1 MCDNERLYTPYP
13 RNNDRIN
20 QLKEMILEQK
30 EMILEQKEI
39 VLKQN
44 NKIELLE
51 DKLADKTDVFH
62 IGENVKYKTDI
73 VSITDIQIE
82 DDNIEYYTIKL
93 KEGLERQVFKKDLTK
108 ININIETLQQK
119 TNIQK
124 FVFNII
130 NNINRYYWV
139 FNDDDTYSI
148 GHHQWGYRSGRM
160 MEKMFANKIGEQI
173 LKMNHLCIQHSKTCT
188 FQSSRFILYGVQFV
202 PIYLDFKINP
212 IYRTI
217 DNDLIQHGLTH
228 IPEGIKICNW
238 SELCNM
244 LGINNNNCIPVD
256 FYDIKNDWTED
267 KGNVNS
273 DNCNIQNIIQK
284 NINELLFYYHPD
296 YLSISSINAID
307 EKLLDEYGLRIN
319 EAGRTNWN
327 TSDRYQKHYTDCFI
341 EEIIK
346 QYYNEQNGL
355 NNMKIFNNP
364 SDVLIKPKKDPNE
377 FRYYTDVK
385 V

>member
-13 RNNDRIN
+13 RNNYRIT
-20 QLKEMILEQK
+20 QLEEMILKQG
-30 EMILEQKEI
+30 EMIL
-39 VLKQN
+39 KQN
-44 NKIELLE
+44 KKIELLE
-51 DKLADKTDVFH
+51 DKLADKIDVFH

-73 VSITDIQIE
+73 VSITDIQVE

-139 FNDDDTYSI
+139 FDDDETYSI
-148 GHHQWGYRSGRM
+148 GHHLWGYRSSRM
-160 MEKMFANKIGEQI
+160 MEKMFANKSGEQI

-202 PIYLDFKINP
+202 PIYLDFKINS

-217 DNDLIQHGLTH
+217 DNDLIQHGLTQ
-228 IPEGIKICNW
+228 IPEGIKVCNW
-238 SELCNM
+238 SELCNI

-267 KGNVNS
+267 TGNANS

-296 YLSISSINAID
+296 YLSISSIKAID
-307 EKLLDEYGLRIN
+307 EKCLDEYGLRIN
-319 EAGRTNWN
+319 ENHRTNWN
-327 TSDRYQKHYTDCFI
+327 TSGRFQKHYTDLFI
-341 EEIIK
+341 EEIIQ
-346 QYYNEQNGL
+346 QYYNENPHL

-364 SDVLIKPKKDPNE
+364 SDVLIKPKKEPNE